1 MSSILSTQN
10 RHIFLRRKYCF
21 LPITALSPPV
31 GREEPLMGLPPL
43 VSAITTP
50 SPQWIRELLR
60 AGLRVLHDQVS
71 RGRVPPEGRASQGRR
86 SGAAGGALVTSLFAL
101 LDFLLLLVD
110 ADGDELDDLV
120 GYAHAALDLFH

>member
-50 SPQWIRELLR
+50 CPQWIQPLLR
-60 AGLRVLHDQVS
+60 PAP
-71 RGRVPPEGRASQGRR
+71 RVPHVPVRPGARAWREP
-86 SGAAGGALVTSLFAL
+86 LL
-101 LDFLLLLVD
+101 LDRRGMPS
-110 ADGDELDDLV
+110 AREP
-120 GYAHAALDLFH
+120 ACARRAC

>member
-50 SPQWIRELLR
+50 CPQWIRPLPR
-60 AGLRVLHDQVS
+60 AAHP
-71 RGRVPPEGRASQGRR
+71 VPHVPVQPEARAWGEP
-86 SGAAGGALVTSLFAL
+86 
-101 LDFLLLLVD
+101 LLLERR
-110 ADGDELDDLV
+110 ATPSAPEPACARRAYREPS
-120 GYAHAALDLFH
+120 YAWQSSSAFRRYAR

>member
-50 SPQWIRELLR
+50 CPQWIRPLLP
-60 AGLRVLHDQVS
+60 AVHQVLHGPVQP
-71 RGRVPPEGRASQGRR
+71 GEPAWQEP
-86 SGAAGGALVTSLFAL
+86 
-101 LDFLLLLVD
+101 LLLERRATPSAPEPVC
-110 ADGDELDDLV
+110 ARRAYREPFCAWQFSSASHR
-120 GYAHAALDLFH
+120 YAR

>member
-50 SPQWIRELLR
+50 CPQWIRPLLPAARQVPHAPVRPEVR
-60 AGLRVLHDQVS
+60 AW
-71 RGRVPPEGRASQGRR
+71 PEPLLPEQPVKPLAQEPACARRAYREPSCAWQ
-86 SGAAGGALVTSLFAL
+86 SSSA
-101 LDFLLLLVD
+101 
-110 ADGDELDDLV
+110 
-120 GYAHAALDLFH
+120 FHRCAR

>member
-60 AGLRVLHDQVS
+60 AVLRVLHVQVS
-71 RGRVPPEGRASQGRR
+71 RGQVRREAPAWRELRLLELPALPSVGRR
-86 SGAAGGALVTSLFAL
+86 GG
-101 LDFLLLLVD
+101 
-110 ADGDELDDLV
+110 G
-120 GYAHAALDLFH
+120 

>member
-60 AGLRVLHDQVS
+60 AALRGPHDRVRREEQAWRELRLRES
-71 RGRVPPEGRASQGRR
+71 RATPSVAEPDGGRR
-86 SGAAGGALVTSLFAL
+86 A
-101 LDFLLLLVD
+101 
-110 ADGDELDDLV
+110 
-120 GYAHAALDLFH
+120 FHEPSCASRFSS

>member
-50 SPQWIRELLR
+50 CPQWIQPLLR
-60 AGLRVLHDQVS
+60 AVRPVPRDRACQEQ
-71 RGRVPPEGRASQGRR
+71 VPPEARASPEPLLPESREPSAPEPVVARR
-86 SGAAGGALVTSLFAL
+86 AYREPSCAWQSSSAFHR
-101 LDFLLLLVD
+101 
-110 ADGDELDDLV
+110 
-120 GYAHAALDLFH
+120 YAR

>member
-50 SPQWIRELLR
+50 SPQWIRALPR
-60 AGLRVLHDQVS
+60 AGLRVLHVQVA
-71 RGRVPPEGRASQGRR
+71 RGRVRPASREPRLLELPVPPWVAERGGGRR
-86 SGAAGGALVTSLFAL
+86 ACHEPSCASRFS
-101 LDFLLLLVD
+101 
-110 ADGDELDDLV
+110 
-120 GYAHAALDLFH
+120 

>member
-43 VSAITTP
+43 VSAMITP
-50 SPQWIRELLR
+50 CPQWIRLPLATLL
-60 AGLRVLHDQVS
+60 AQH
-71 RGRVPPEGRASQGRR
+71 VPVRPEGPAWPEPQVPRELPATPSAWEPDGGRR
-86 SGAAGGALVTSLFAL
+86 ACHGLSS
-101 LDFLLLLVD
+101 
-110 ADGDELDDLV
+110 
-120 GYAHAALDLFH
+120 

>member
-60 AGLRVLHDQVS
+60 AALRGPHGLVRRAS
-71 RGRVPPEGRASQGRR
+71 RGLPLLELPVLPWVVERGGGRR
-86 SGAAGGALVTSLFAL
+86 ACHEPSCASRFSSASRRCAR
-101 LDFLLLLVD
+101 
-110 ADGDELDDLV
+110 
-120 GYAHAALDLFH
+120 

>member
-50 SPQWIRELLR
+50 CPQWIRPLLR
-60 AGLRVLHDQVS
+60 VARQVP
-71 RGRVPPEGRASQGRR
+71 RDWARPE
-86 SGAAGGALVTSLFAL
+86 ALAWREP
-101 LDFLLLLVD
+101 LLLERR
-110 ADGDELDDLV
+110 ATPWAPEP
-120 GYAHAALDLFH
+120 ACARRA

>member
-1 MSSILSTQN
+1 MSSILSPQN

-50 SPQWIRELLR
+50 CPQWIRRLPRAARPVPHEPVQPEARAWREPLLPGWQATSAQEQACARR
-60 AGLRVLHDQVS
+60 AYREPSCAWQS
-71 RGRVPPEGRASQGRR
+71 SSA
-86 SGAAGGALVTSLFAL
+86 
-101 LDFLLLLVD
+101 
-110 ADGDELDDLV
+110 
-120 GYAHAALDLFH
+120 

>member
-43 VSAITTP
+43 VSAINYSLP
-50 SPQWIRELLR
+50 SVLSAAATGGAPGAAWPGSAGSAGIAGAAAAGTAGEAIGAG
-60 AGLRVLHDQVS
+60 AGLR
-71 RGRVPPEGRASQGRR
+71 
-86 SGAAGGALVTSLFAL
+86 AA
-101 LDFLLLLVD
+101 
-110 ADGDELDDLV
+110 
-120 GYAHAALDLFH
+120 

>member
-21 LPITALSPPV
+21 LPIAALSPPV
-31 GREEPLMGLPPL
+31 GREEPLIGLPPL

-60 AGLRVLHDQVS
+60 AALRGPRDLVWLRQ
-71 RGRVPPEGRASQGRR
+71 VPPEGPAWLGPRLLEWPALPSVAVRGGGRR
-86 SGAAGGALVTSLFAL
+86 AFH
-101 LDFLLLLVD
+101 
-110 ADGDELDDLV
+110 ELSCACRFSSV
-120 GYAHAALDLFH
+120 SRRCGR

>member
-43 VSAITTP
+43 VSAITAP
-50 SPQWIRELLR
+50 CPQWIQPLLPAVR
-60 AGLRVLHDQVS
+60 PVLHAPVQ
-71 RGRVPPEGRASQGRR
+71 PEGRALREP
-86 SGAAGGALVTSLFAL
+86 
-101 LDFLLLLVD
+101 LLLERRETPL
-110 ADGDELDDLV
+110 APEP
-120 GYAHAALDLFH
+120 ACARHAYREPSCAWQSSSASHRCAR